1 VNKLL
6 ISVCVP
12 ILEQEYD
19 MHIPIN
25 KKVGTVRRVIV
36 DAISEMSGGYL
47 VNKENLKL
55 YDRKSG
61 VCYDNDTMVKDS
73 DIHNGTKMLLL

>member
-1 VNKLL
+1 MNKLL

-19 MHIPIN
+19 MRIPIN
-25 KKVGTVRRVIV
+25 KKIGTVRRVIV
-36 DAISEMSGGYL
+36 EAVSEMSGGYL

-61 VCYDNDTMVKDS
+61 VCYDNDAMVKDS
-73 DIHNGTKMLLL
+73 NIQNGTKMLLL